1 MINTAEK
8 AECYTDI
15 DTAVQIIRN
24 GGMVIMTDASDRE
37 NEGDLVQAAEFVTK
51 DSINFMASFA
61 RGLICAPMT
70 KEIAENLNLPLMV
83 KDNTCIHSTA
93 FTVSVDAREGTT
105 TGISAA
111 ERAVTIFQLA
121 DSSKSG
127 SDFRRPGHIFP
138 LIAHEKGVSARRG
151 HTEGSVEL
159 IRLAGLKPV
168 TAICEI
174 MKDDGEMARGKD
186 LEEFAEKHF
195 LKIVTI
201 EDLAA
206 YTGNSN
212 ERN

>member
-1 MINTAEK
+1 MVNTAEK
-8 AECYTDI
+8 TNFYTDVKG
-15 DTAVQIIRN
+15 AVEIIKN

-37 NEGDLVQAAEFVTK
+37 NEGDLVQAAEYVTK
-51 DSINFMASFA
+51 DSINFMASYA
-61 RGLICAPMT
+61 KGLICAPMT
-70 KEIAENLNLPLMV
+70 KEIAENLDLPLMV

-111 ERAVTIFQLA
+111 ERAETIFQLA
-121 DSSKSG
+121 DSTRSG

-138 LIAHEKGVSARRG
+138 LIAHEKGVAARKG
-151 HTEGSVEL
+151 HTEGSIDL

-186 LEEFAEKHF
+186 LEEFAEKHS

-201 EDLAA
+201 EDLAS
-206 YTGNSN
+206 YMGNSY
-212 ERN
+212 ERD

>member
-8 AECYTDI
+8 RGCYTDI
-15 DTAVQIIRN
+15 KSAVEIIRN
-24 GGMVIMTDASDRE
+24 GGMVIMTDSEDRE

-61 RGLICAPMT
+61 KGLICAPMT
-70 KEIAENLNLPLMV
+70 KEFADSLNLPLMV

-111 ERAVTIFQLA
+111 ERAQTIFQLA
-121 DSSKSG
+121 DSSKNSG
-127 SDFRRPGHIFP
+127 DFRRPGHVFP
-138 LIAHEKGVSARRG
+138 LIAHEKGVTGRKG
-151 HTEGSVEL
+151 HTEGSVDL
-159 IRLAGLKPV
+159 IKLAGLKPV

-206 YTGNSN
+206 YIGKKN
-212 ERN
+212 EKN

>member
-1 MINTAEK
+1 MTETTEK
-8 AECYTDI
+8 RKCYTDI
-15 DTAVQIIRN
+15 DSAVEIIKN
-24 GGMVIMTDASDRE
+24 GGMVIMTDAADRE
-37 NEGDLVQAAEFVTK
+37 NEGDLVQAAEHVTK

-61 RGLICAPMT
+61 KGLICAPMT
-70 KEIAENLNLPLMV
+70 KELAENLNLPLMV
-83 KDNTCIHSTA
+83 QDNTCIHSTA

-111 ERAVTIFQLA
+111 ERAETIFQLA
-121 DSSKSG
+121 DSSKKS

-138 LIAHEKGVSARRG
+138 LIAHENGIAARKG

-159 IRLAGLKPV
+159 VRLAGLRPV

-174 MKDDGEMARGKD
+174 MKDDGEMARGKE

-201 EDLAA
+201 EDIAS
-206 YTGNSN
+206 YIGGFN
-212 ERN
+212 EKD